1 MKIARRVPT
10 QWQLRTQSL
19 ELGRR
24 TIVMGVVNIT
34 ADSFSDGGRFL
45 APERAVEQALR
56 LLRHGAQIIDLG
68 AESTRPGSRAGEPLQ
83 AAVSAQQEQ
92 DRLLPVLEMLL
103 RHRPATLIS
112 IDTYKAATAR
122 VALAAGA
129 EIINDVSGFAWDAA
143 MSQVCAEARC
153 GVVLMHTRGRPD
165 EWLRQPSLDSD
176 QIFPLVR
183 EGLSASLRNAL
194 NVGISPSAIVLD
206 PGYGFGKRMS
216 ENFILLRHQAELLA
230 LGHPLL
236 VGLSRKSFLRHAL
249 ASRLG
254 REVRSVSS
262 MENAGVS
269 AMTAAILAGASIV
282 RVHSA
287 RAATEAA
294 AIADAL
300 LEQPDSS
307 TSGNED

>member
-1 MKIARRVPT
+1 MNMARRLTT
-10 QWQLRTQSL
+10 QWQLRTRSL

-24 TIVMGVVNIT
+24 TVVMGVVNIT
-34 ADSFSDGGRFL
+34 PDSFSDGGRFL
-45 APERAVEQALR
+45 PPERAVEQALR
-56 LLRHGAQIIDLG
+56 LLRHGAEIIDLG
-68 AESTRPGSRAGEPLQ
+68 AESTRPGSHAGEPLQ

-103 RHRPATLIS
+103 RHRPATLVS
-112 IDTYKAATAR
+112 VDTYKAETAR
-122 VALAAGA
+122 AALHVGA
-129 EIINDVSGFAWDAA
+129 EIINDVSGFTWDAA
-143 MSQVCAEARC
+143 MPQVCAEEHC

-165 EWLRQPSLDSD
+165 EWLRQPPLDSS

-183 EGLSASLRNAL
+183 EGLSASLREAL
-194 NVGISPSAIVLD
+194 RAGISPAAIVLD

-216 ENFILLRHQAELLA
+216 ENFTLLSHQPELLA

-254 REVRSVSS
+254 REVRSAASI
-262 MENAGVS
+262 ENASVA

-294 AIADAL
+294 AVADAL
-300 LEQPDSS
+300 LEQQDSS
-307 TSGNED
+307 ASNHEG

>member
-1 MKIARRVPT
+1 
-10 QWQLRTQSL
+10 
-19 ELGRR
+19 
-24 TIVMGVVNIT
+24 MGVVNIT

-45 APERAVEQALR
+45 TSERAAEQALR
-56 LLRHGAQIIDLG
+56 LLRHGAEIIDLG

-112 IDTYKAATAR
+112 IDTYKAQTAR
-122 VALAAGA
+122 ATLLAGA
-129 EIINDVSGFAWDAA
+129 EIINDVSGLTWDAA
-143 MSQVCAEARC
+143 MSQVCAEEHC

-165 EWLRQPSLDSD
+165 EWLHQPPMDRSQMIS
-176 QIFPLVR
+176 LVR
-183 EGLSASLRNAL
+183 EGLSASLREAL
-194 NVGISPSAIVLD
+194 SAGISPAAIVLD

-216 ENFILLRHQAELLA
+216 ENFTLLHHQAEFLA
-230 LGHPLL
+230 LGCPLL

-254 REVRSVSS
+254 REVRSASS

-300 LEQPDSS
+300 LEQQDA
-307 TSGNED
+307 SGDES